1 MAIVLDV
8 LTEYNGKGV
17 KKAIAEFKSLEG
29 AGAKAQFALKKAAV
43 PATAALAGLAAA
55 GFDAVKAA
63 IADDAAQQKL
73 ARQLKVS
80 VGATDAVVKS
90 TEDWISAQ
98 GKALGITDDEIRP
111 ALAGLVRVTKDVKK
125 SQDLMAIAFDVSAAT
140 GKPLETVTKALE
152 KAYGGNVKA
161 LTKLDPSLK
170 GFIDKTTT
178 ADQAV
183 GKMAGKFK
191 GAAAGAAE
199 TMQGKFK
206 RLKVSLD
213 ETKESIGKG
222 LEPVIQAVLP
232 TLQKFA
238 DWASENPETF
248 KLIALAIGA
257 VAISILA
264 VNAAM
269 ALNPFSAIAAGV
281 ALLIVGLVAA
291 YKKFGWFRDGVNSI
305 INLLISGF
313 ELLVNGFIHLTNGII
328 RSWNLVPGHKDI
340 QTLKTITLGRIGEK
354 AGPSGADK
362 SRLDVMPKMAK
373 GGIVSSATIAMI
385 GEAGPEA
392 VIPLNKLNGM
402 GGNTFVIQTGVGD
415 PTAIGR
421 EIERIMQKYDRRSRA
436 A

>member
-73 ARQLKVS
+73 ARQLQVS
-80 VGATDAVVKS
+80 AGATDAVVKS

-161 LTKLDPSLK
+161 LTKLDPSQ

-257 VAISILA
+257 VALSILA

-269 ALNPFSAIAAGV
+269 ALNPFSLIAAGI
-281 ALLIVGLVAA
+281 ALLVVGLVTA
-291 YKKFGWFRDGVNSI
+291 YKKFGWFRDGVNAV
-305 INLLISGF
+305 INFLIDGF
-313 ELLVNGFIHLTNGII
+313 ELLVNGVIMLINGII
-328 RSWNLVPGHKDI
+328 RAYNAVSWGDDI
-340 QTLKTITLGRIGEK
+340 KTLGHVKLGRLGEK
-354 AGPSGADK
+354 AAPVGADK

-373 GGIVSSATIAMI
+373 GGIVNSPTIAMI

-392 VIPLNKLNGM
+392 VIPLSKMNGM

>member
-8 LTEYNGKGV
+8 LTEFNGKGI

-29 AGAKAQFALKKAAV
+29 AGAKAQYALKKAAV

-55 GFDAVKAA
+55 GFDAAKAA
-63 IADDAAQQKL
+63 MLDDAAQKKL
-73 ARQLKVS
+73 ARQLQVS
-80 VGATDAVVKS
+80 AGATDAVVKS

-98 GKALGITDDEIRP
+98 GALGITDDEIRP

-125 SQDLMAIAFDVSAAT
+125 SQDLMSVAFDVAAAT

-161 LTKLDPSLK
+161 LNKIDPSLK
-170 GFIDKTTT
+170 SFIDKTTT

-183 GKMAGKFK
+183 GMMAGKFK

-206 RLKVSLD
+206 RLKVSMD
-213 ETKESIGKG
+213 ETKESIGAG
-222 LEPVIQAVLP
+222 LMPVIEAVLP
-232 TLQKFA
+232 YLQSFA
-238 DWASENPETF
+238 KWASENPETF

-257 VAISILA
+257 VAISIMA

-269 ALNPFSAIAAGV
+269 ALNPFTLIAAGI
-281 ALLIVGLVAA
+281 ALLVTGLIIA
-291 YKKFGWFRDGVNSI
+291 YNKFGWFRDGVNAV
-305 INLLISGF
+305 INFLIDGF
-313 ELLVNGFIHLTNGII
+313 ELLVNGVIMLINGII
-328 RSWNLVPGHKDI
+328 RAYNAVSFGDDI
-340 QTLKTITLGRIGEK
+340 KTLGHVKLGHLGGDNK
-354 AGPSGADK
+354 GPSGADK
-362 SRLDVMPKMAK
+362 SRLDKMPKMAM
-373 GGIVSSATIAMI
+373 GGIVNSPTIAMI

-392 VIPLNKLNGM
+392 VIPLSKMNGM